1 MYLPSLH
8 PQHLEELV
16 KSSGI
21 NLDLILLNFKSLQG
35 TSAYEYLL
43 ISDQL
48 PRTNTGMIRN
58 AWLQR
63 YHHVTAGGWWCSGL
77 DPLNNWH
84 NMEWGCFKPNQPRQ
98 NQKGKSIKYEHPPS
112 TPTRIFCLRIPLQIW
127 QEVGQRYNLSLPEN
141 ITINHDGEAEG
152 FWSWVIKNK
161 IAIVICEGVKKAAA
175 LLSQGYVA
183 IAIPGINS
191 GYRVIK
197 DEFGKVTRRQLIPDL
212 AAFTNTK
219 RDFYICFDFETQA
232 KKIAA
237 VNNAISQLGYL
248 FQQQNCPV
256 KVVELPGKEKGVDEF
271 IIAKGATAFDKT
283 YRQSVDLD
291 IYIAQ
296 TKPHTELTI
305 PAALTINRPY
315 LGNITF
321 PTSGLVGVKSAKGTG
336 KTTALE
342 SIVQQAK
349 NHNQPVLL
357 ITHRIILGRFLCDKI
372 GIKWG
377 FEHQEWSIEADEV
390 PVTYPLATTP
400 SLGLCVDSIWKLKPE
415 DWRGAILILDEVEQS
430 LWHLLNSNTC
440 KQKRVKILRIFQQ
453 LISTILTTGGLIIVQ
468 DADLSDVSLE
478 YLQTLSGI
486 KLTPWVV
493 VNEWK
498 PAKGWDTT
506 FYDSPNPTPL
516 IHQLELDLIAGRR
529 CYVTTDSRSGR
540 YSCETIERYLR
551 ERLQKLRREFP
562 ETLVVSSHTT
572 NTPGHAAVDLI
583 AAINQKITDY
593 DTVFVT
599 PSLGTGISIDV
610 QHFDRV
616 YGIFQGVIPDSE
628 ARQALARVRDNV
640 PRVIWCAKRGIGL
653 IGSGSTNY
661 RLLSHWY
668 QENQKENLALLSPL
682 HKIDVDLPLVYD
694 PIHLRTWAKLS
705 ARVNASIRLYRQSM
719 QDGLIA
725 DGHYIQMRSNEVQNN
740 ILRDLRLAFFAT
752 EPSDLENRKRLIVEI
767 VKVQK
772 DWAQSRQKAKEI
784 KRKIKDIKQQNQL
797 AAANSVATA
806 KDINYVEYE
815 QLLTK
820 HSLSNAERHQV
831 NKYILRQRYGIVV
844 TPQLKLQDEKGYYG
858 QLLIHYYLTHESEYF
873 HVKDQQEWS
882 QQLLW
887 GEGKVFLPDLRTYTL
902 KVEAMRALGIMQF
915 LEIERVFTENDADLI
930 WLKNVA
936 IQSSRHIKRALGIDL
951 VRGKE
956 SVAGIK
962 LLNRLLSLL
971 GLKLQQVNDG
981 YKIDLETLN
990 DGRNK
995 IFAVW
1000 QHRDD
1005 LMLTSLHNMEREI
1018 VDLSRKSQYETVLI
1032 S

>member
-1005 LMLTSLHNMEREI
+1005 LMLTSLHNMEREM
-1018 VDLSRKSQYETVLI
+1018 VDFSGKSQYETVLT